1 MSRNSQQLTDEAM
14 ALPPEERA
22 SLAEKLLESLDEED
36 QKRIDAAWVAEA
48 QRRIQ
53 ALDSGQMGTVAADE
67 AFRRLKER
75 KR

>member
-36 QKRIDAAWVAEA
+36 QERIDAAWVAEA

-53 ALDSGQMGTVAADE
+53 ALDSGQMGTVPADE
-67 AFRRLKER
+67 VFRRLRER